1 MLLRPAFACVL
12 LALAACGEQGP
23 DTVAP
28 VSGGAQ
34 IVEVASP
41 AAPGSAEPNLS
52 VDAEGTVHLGW
63 LEPRGDGAHAL
74 RFARLTQGATQWSAT
89 QTVVERNDLFVNWAD
104 FPSVLPTSGGRLVAH
119 WLQKSGADTYA
130 YDVRVSQSLDDG
142 NTWSEPRVLHDDG
155 VAAEHG
161 FVSLW
166 ETKQGEV
173 QAVWLDGREA
183 SEASPHP
190 QTQLGFTTLSS
201 EGVPGPTELI
211 DSRTCDCCQTDAA
224 LAAQGPV
231 VAYRD
236 RSDAEVRDIQVLR
249 RVDGAWS
256 APVRVHADGWRIEGC
271 PVNGPAI
278 AARGERVAVAWFT
291 GAEPRERVI
300 LAFSQDGGASFGAP
314 LPVDEG
320 KPSGRVDLVL
330 DAEGNALVSWLE
342 RAEGDSARVLL
353 RRVHADGT
361 RSPALEVAR
370 TAAARA
376 SGFPRM
382 VPVGD
387 GLILAWTDPTTPSR
401 VRLAR
406 VNPGQ

>member
-1 MLLRPAFACVL
+1 MVYVHQHPVLFSVQVAANVGYGLRARGVAQPQLQARVHE
-12 LALAACGEQGP
+12 ALQWAGIGHLPGAA
-23 DTVAP
+23 VR
-28 VSGGAQ
+28 
-34 IVEVASP
+34 
-41 AAPGSAEPNLS
+41 NLS
-52 VDAEGTVHLGW
+52 VLAG
-63 LEPRGDGAHAL
+63 GDGAHAL
-74 RFARLTQGATQWSAT
+74 RFARLTPGATQWSAT

-130 YDVRVSQSLDDG
+130 YDVRVAQSLDGG

-211 DSRTCDCCQTDAA
+211 DTRTCDCCQTDAA

-236 RSDAEVRDIQVLR
+236 RSDSEVRDIQVLR

-256 APVRVHADGWRIEGC
+256 AAVRGHA
-271 PVNGPAI
+271 GPY
-278 AARGERVAVAWFT
+278 T
-291 GAEPRERVI
+291 PLTLPTKREV
-300 LAFSQDGGASFGAP
+300 
-314 LPVDEG
+314 
-320 KPSGRVDLVL
+320 
-330 DAEGNALVSWLE
+330 
-342 RAEGDSARVLL
+342 
-353 RRVHADGT
+353 
-361 RSPALEVAR
+361 
-370 TAAARA
+370 
-376 SGFPRM
+376 
-382 VPVGD
+382 
-387 GLILAWTDPTTPSR
+387 
-401 VRLAR
+401 
-406 VNPGQ
+406 